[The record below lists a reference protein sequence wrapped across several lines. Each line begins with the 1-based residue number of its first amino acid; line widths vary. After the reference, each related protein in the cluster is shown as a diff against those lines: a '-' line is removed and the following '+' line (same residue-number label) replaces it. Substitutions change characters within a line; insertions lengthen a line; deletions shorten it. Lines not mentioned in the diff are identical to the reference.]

1 MNARSRQLGVSL
13 VELMVALLLG
23 LVVVGAAMAV
33 FLANKQTYVATETIG
48 RLQQTSRVAFELMA
62 RDLREAASDAC
73 GAGLTDAVNVLND
86 PAGRWYTDIA
96 GGIRG
101 YAGGAAFPDAA
112 FGTGESD
119 RVAGTDAVEVMG
131 AGPAI
136 ATIVKHNPPAA
147 TFQVNTTSHGVSSGD
162 IAIAC
167 DAEHAAVFQV
177 TSASALNSTI
187 VHNTGTVPGGP
198 GNCTQG
204 LGAPLDC
211 SSPGGT
217 AYQFGCEFGGTQAGT
232 DCTDPADQ
240 WSAFIAPLRALRWYV
255 GCNGRVAC
263 DQPGGRSLYR
273 ARLDNNGGT
282 LATERDEIAEGVADM
297 ALGYLVAGSA
307 GYVDAPAVS
316 DWGAVVAVRVQLDLA
331 GSDLV
336 DGQQL
341 QRTLEHVVAL
351 RSRAP

>member
-23 LVVVGAAMAV
+23 LLVVGAAMAV
-33 FLANKQTYVATETIG
+33 FLANKQTYVATESIG

-62 RDLREAASDAC
+62 RDLREAASDEC
-73 GAGLTDAVNVLND
+73 GAGLTEAVNVLNN
-86 PAGRWYTDIA
+86 PAGRWYTDIS

-119 RVAGTDAVEVMG
+119 RVAGTDAVAFVA

-136 ATIVKHNPPAA
+136 ATVVQHNPAA
-147 TFQVNTTSHGVSSGD
+147 ASFQVNTTQHGLSSGD

-177 TSASALNSTI
+177 TSASSANSTI
-187 VHNTGTVPGGP
+187 VHNTGVVPGGP
-198 GNCTQG
+198 GNCSQG
-204 LGAPLDC
+204 LGAPLNC
-211 SSPGGT
+211 ESPLGT

-232 DCTDPADQ
+232 DCTVPEDQ
-240 WSAFIAPLRALRWYV
+240 WSAFIAPLQALRWYV

-263 DQPGGRSLYR
+263 GEPAGRSLYR

-282 LATERDEIAEGVADM
+282 LATERDEIAEGVTDM
-297 ALGYLVAGSA
+297 ALGYLVAGGA
-307 GYVDAPAVS
+307 GYVDATAVTN
-316 DWGAVVAVRVQLDLA
+316 WGAVVAVRVQLDLA

-341 QRTLEHVVAL
+341 HRTLEHVVAL

>member
-1 MNARSRQLGVSL
+1 VNAHRRQRGASL
-13 VELMVALLLG
+13 VELMIALLLG

-33 FLANKQTYVATETIG
+33 FLANKQTYVATESIG

-62 RDLREAASDAC
+62 RDLREGASDEC
-73 GAGLTDAVNVLND
+73 GAGLADAVNVLNG
-86 PAGRWYTDIA
+86 PSSRWYTDVLA
-96 GGIRG
+96 GIRG
-101 YAGGAAFPDAA
+101 YAAGSAFPDAA

-119 RVAGTDAVEVMG
+119 RVAGTDAVALMS

-147 TFQVNTTSHGVSSGD
+147 SFQVNTTGHGLSSGD

-177 TSASALNSTI
+177 TSASSLNTTI

-211 SSPGGT
+211 ASTAGS

-232 DCTDPADQ
+232 DCTLPADQ

-255 GCNGRVAC
+255 GCNGRIPC
-263 DQPGGRSLYR
+263 SEPGGRSLYR
-273 ARLDNNGGT
+273 ARLDNDGGS
-282 LATERDEIAEGVADM
+282 LAVDSDEITEGVSDM
-297 ALGYLVAGSA
+297 TLGYLVSGGT
-307 GYVDAPAVS
+307 GYVDASAVGNWS
-316 DWGAVVAVRVQLDLA
+316 AVVAVRVELA
-331 GSDLV
+331 LASPDLV
-336 DGQQL
+336 DGQPVT
-341 QRTLEHVVAL
+341 RTLEHVVTL